1 MKTKIKKYLI
11 ILKETLK
18 YILIPLFIVS
28 LLILTFYSNGWGI
41 REETIKE
48 IYYYKK
54 QATIINKNMANKV
67 FQNIYEIENN
77 IKNLVDNKFYNENI
91 YYLKSNVEILPPTF
105 NKETYNWEENGVIY
119 KKLYIPSEEDIEK
132 IKKYKNK
139 LYDNIND
146 FYFLLRSLN
155 LKTELIKIIN
165 KNLTFIPQIKIFAI
179 SAFIT
184 SLIGFVLLIFLYI
197 LLFKDELQEQ
207 IKTKKE
213 IKEEEK
219 NNPEKIKP
227 VLDYAKIE
235 LQEQITIIKNQAK
248 IVFIF
253 SIIFLCFGIV
263 AILLTILKKDIPNK
277 IALITAIGGAI
288 TEIIGGVFLVM
299 YKSLISQL
307 NENLKILER
316 LNIIGIS
323 IKILDTIAINNK
335 EKINNVKIE
344 LTKKIIDKIHY

>member
-1 MKTKIKKYLI
+1 MKTETKKYLI

-54 QATIINKNMANKV
+54 QATIINKNMANKI

-179 SAFIT
+179 SSFIT
-184 SLIGFVLLIFLYI
+184 SLIGFVPLIFLYI
-197 LLFKDELQEQ
+197 LLFKD
-207 IKTKKE
+207 
-213 IKEEEK
+213 
-219 NNPEKIKP
+219 
-227 VLDYAKIE
+227 E

-263 AILLTILKKDIPNK
+263 VILLTILKKDIPNK